1 MKRAKEEEGSIS
13 MDRISSLPKE
23 ILQRILY
30 LLTQEEATGTSI
42 LSKSWRHVWRTRP
55 NLVLSDADYFKDK
68 GQEFLSVVDETLQGY
83 LDQGVCLEEFHLC
96 MSYHL
101 SVLLLEKWIPRL
113 EPMGVHDFR
122 LYVISRREV
131 GEIVDIPV
139 VFEAEPL
146 TLLFVFNCDL
156 GRNVPENI
164 RFVRLQVLHLK
175 NVVIEQEIFDKIAS
189 SCGSLTDMWFEEC
202 KGLTNIKLDNELHKN
217 LKNFTFINH
226 IAYSKDECMIEVGA
240 PSLEMVKIYG
250 SRIRFLGHEFCNLK
264 SLCIANAVLSS
275 DLVEESQ
282 VFFIDAPNMEVY
294 EYTGPV
300 IPYVSFA
307 PTSGK
312 STLRLYMR
320 DDDAEDAQSWFL
332 RLSKLLQGLRKSE
345 ICLKIFHL
353 ARFDLRIEEG
363 ILMRD
368 AISGGN
374 KPVVV
379 ENFILEIN
387 HFSAFP
393 FVLNGLFCICRPKN
407 VTPHRSCYK
416 ETELEELSEFFRK
429 IKKMIDSGNR
439 EIWRDLEGLTVERFN
454 RVQQEWQPVINVA
467 KLPESMFK
475 EFRVRLKWS
484 DRD

>member
-68 GQEFLSVVDETLQGY
+68 EQEFLSVVDETLHGY

-96 MSYHL
+96 MSNHV
-101 SVLLLEKWIPRL
+101 SVPHLEKWIPRL
-113 EPMGVHDFR
+113 EQMGVHDFR

-202 KGLTNIKLDNELHKN
+202 KGLTNIKRMHDR
-217 LKNFTFINH
+217 
-226 IAYSKDECMIEVGA
+226 
-240 PSLEMVKIYG
+240 
-250 SRIRFLGHEFCNLK
+250 SRCPVSRNGQDLREQD
-264 SLCIANAVLSS
+264 SVSRPRVLQSQVFMHS

-312 STLRLYMR
+312 STLSLYMR

-353 ARFDLRIEEG
+353 ARLDLRIEED

-379 ENFILEIN
+379 ENFILEISC
-387 HFSAFP
+387 FSSFP

-407 VTPHRSCYK
+407 VTPHRSCYE

-439 EIWRDLEGLTVERFN
+439 KIWRDLEGLTVERFN
-454 RVQQEWQPVINVA
+454 RVQEEWQPVINVA
-467 KLPESMFK
+467 KLPESIFK